1 MKLMNKKEHF
11 RKKYLNK
18 KLSWGKVFYFFS
30 LFFLI
35 TVLFSLS
42 LFVYY
47 ARDLPRP
54 ERFTERPF
62 VEPTRIYDR
71 TGETVLHTIYGEEE
85 RAMVP
90 LTKIP
95 PHLIAAVISI
105 EDANFFNHFGIDFR
119 GMARATLENIRRG
132 RIAQGGSTISQ
143 QLITATFFTRERSV
157 GRKIREIILTLELE
171 RRYSKDQIM
180 EFYLNQIPFGG
191 NLYGVESAAQTF
203 FNKSVSELTLPE
215 SAILAA
221 LIRSPSRLSPYG
233 PNQDELLKRKDHII
247 NRMAHLGYI
256 SSEKA
261 TTLKKEEIIFSPIT
275 HLLKAPHFT
284 LSVIDYLNQK
294 YGEEYLK
301 TGGLKI
307 YTTLDWSLQQKAEQ
321 IIRERIKVNRQFRA
335 HNLSLVAINPN
346 NGQILAMVGSANYFG
361 EPYPKNCRPGQN
373 CLFEPYPNVT
383 MRLRQPGSAFKPFIY
398 ASAFKNGYS
407 DQTIVVDEP
416 INIGGYSPRNYDGL
430 FRGPMTLRS
439 ALAQSLNIPAVRV
452 LANFT
457 NIENSLDLISKLG
470 ITSLNKPPLFYGLPL
485 ALGAA
490 EVSLLEITSA
500 YGVFATE
507 GLFIPT
513 NSILKIT
520 DLNQR
525 MIEQNHYSP
534 QRVLDSRIAKMISD
548 VLSDNEARTPIF
560 GPNSQ
565 LNIPNVSVKTG
576 TTDGFR
582 DGWAIGYNQF
592 LAVGVWA
599 GNNDNRPMF
608 NAPGINTA
616 APVWREFFDYVIS
629 KNL

>member
-1 MKLMNKKEHF
+1 MIKKESF
-11 RKKYLNK
+11 RKKYLNR
-18 KLSWGKVFYFFS
+18 KLPWGKVFYFFS

-35 TVLFSLS
+35 IVLFSLS
-42 LFVYY
+42 LFVYH

-71 TGETVLHTIYGEEE
+71 TGKIVLHTIYGEEE
-85 RAMVP
+85 RSIVS
-90 LTKIP
+90 LDKIP
-95 PHLIAAVISI
+95 PHLIAAVTSI

-119 GMARATLENIRRG
+119 GMVRATIENIRRG
-132 RIAQGGSTISQ
+132 RIVQGGSTISQ
-143 QLITATFFTRERSV
+143 QLITSTFFTRERSI

-191 NLYGVESAAQTF
+191 NIYGVESAAQAF
-203 FNKSVSELTLPE
+203 FNESVSDLTLPE
-215 SAILAA
+215 SAVLAA

-233 PNQDELLKRKDHII
+233 PNRGELLNRKDHVI
-247 NRMAHLGYI
+247 NRMAFLGHI
-256 SSEKA
+256 TNEEA
-261 TTLKKEEIIFSPIT
+261 TVYKKEEITFSPIA
-275 HLLKAPHFT
+275 HLLRAPHFT
-284 LSVIDYLNQK
+284 LKVIDYLNQK
-294 YGEEYLK
+294 YGEEYLR

-307 YTTLDWSLQQKAEQ
+307 YTTLDWGLQQKAEE
-321 IIRERIKVNRQFRA
+321 IIRERIKINRQFRA
-335 HNLSLVAINPN
+335 HNLSLIALNPN

-361 EPYPKNCRPGQN
+361 ESYPKGCQPGQN

-383 MRLRQPGSAFKPFIY
+383 LRLRQPGSAFKPFVY
-398 ASAFKNGYS
+398 ASAFKNGHN
-407 DQTIVVDEP
+407 DQTMVVDEP

-439 ALAQSLNIPAVRV
+439 ALAQSLNIPAVRI
-452 LANFT
+452 LNDLT
-457 NIENSLDLISKLG
+457 NIEDVLDLVSSFG
-470 ITSLNKPPLFYGLPL
+470 ITSLNKPPLFYGLSL

-507 GLFIPT
+507 GLFIPP
-513 NSILKIT
+513 NPILKIT

-525 MIEQNHYSP
+525 IIEKSYISP
-534 QRVLDSRIAKMISD
+534 QRVLNSSIARIIND
-548 VLSDNEARTPIF
+548 ILSDNEARTPIF
-560 GPNSQ
+560 GSNSQ

-582 DGWAIGYNQF
+582 DGWAIGYNES
-592 LAVGVWA
+592 LSVGVWA
-599 GNNDNRPMF
+599 GNNNNRSM
-608 NAPGINTA
+608 NASGLSVA
-616 APVWREFFDYVIS
+616 APVWREFFDYAI
-629 KNL
+629 K